1 MAIETRYT
9 PEIIEEF
16 TRKGY
21 WSDKIIPDR
30 LDERARLTPDK
41 EAVVDSYRRVTYA
54 QMARMVDRMA
64 LGFLELGIRK
74 GERVTIQFPNRVE
87 GLCLFYALGK
97 IGAIVCPVVPY
108 YRGAEVG
115 YILESSESVAYIAPR
130 EFGGFDYA
138 QMIEEL
144 RPRLPKFKHLIV
156 AGGPVPA
163 GAVSLDQILET
174 PLESKYPP
182 DYLRQFRPDAN
193 DVLAFVYTSGTES
206 SPKGPI
212 WTHNGC
218 HNSRWFNEAWKINE
232 NETVLNLAPIFHAL
246 GLTEAGYVTPMVIGA
261 RMVMMDVFSPE
272 EALRLI
278 HQEKAN
284 VLLGVPPQLISILN
298 HPGLGKWDLSSLRL
312 ATASGGPTPGE
323 VIRQLREKIGC
334 NFIAFWGMTE
344 CVVGMITRLDDPVE
358 VPCNSIGRPASDAV
372 EIRVYSEDHSRVLG
386 PGEPG
391 EMAVR
396 GPMVFGGYYKD
407 PERTKQVFN
416 EEGWFL
422 TGDSV
427 MMREDGNICFVGRKK
442 DIINRGGEK
451 ISPREVEELLFTFP
465 KVMNVA
471 VVGMPDQ
478 RLGEKSCAYIIPKPG
493 ETITFDEVVNFL
505 KEKRIANFKLPERV
519 EIVDALPMTASGKIK
534 KNVLRD
540 DVVSK
545 MKAEGIL

>member
-9 PEIIEEF
+9 PEIIQEF

-64 LGFLELGIRK
+64 LGLLELGIRK
-74 GERVTIQFPNRVE
+74 GDRVTIQFPNRVE

-163 GAVSLDQILET
+163 GAVSLDQMLDT

-206 SPKGPI
+206 APKGPI

-272 EALRLI
+272 EALRII

-407 PERTKQVFN
+407 PERTKEVFN
-416 EEGWFL
+416 EEGWFF

-427 MMREDGNICFVGRKK
+427 MMREDDNICFAGRKK

-451 ISPREVEELLFTFP
+451 ISPREVEELLFTYT

-471 VVGMPDQ
+471 VVGMPDH

-534 KNVLRD
+534 KNVLRE
-540 DVVSK
+540 DVVGK